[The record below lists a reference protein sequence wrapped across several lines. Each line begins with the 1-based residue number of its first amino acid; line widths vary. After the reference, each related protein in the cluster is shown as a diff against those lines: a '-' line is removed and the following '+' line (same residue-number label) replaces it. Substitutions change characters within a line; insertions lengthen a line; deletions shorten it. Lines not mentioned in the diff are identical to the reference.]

1 MPAIF
6 VSGVPETAAIWDRLR
21 GRLNRETTGLSLP
34 GFGCPRPA
42 GFGAT
47 MDEYADWLLGELDG
61 VGEPVDLVGHDWG
74 GILTT
79 RIATTAPDRLR
90 SWASDAVTIV
100 DPDFTWH
107 DFAKIWQT
115 PGEGEAFWNGLRE
128 APAEAGALLS
138 SLGVPEADASAMVAA
153 LDETMIS
160 SILDLYR
167 SAGAIGS
174 EWGGAARTAAP
185 GLVLV
190 GSADA
195 FGDEARSR
203 EVAERLGAEVSV
215 IDGAG
220 HWWPLEAADAGA
232 EALEEFWAKLP

>member
-21 GRLNRETTGLSLP
+21 GRLSRETTALSLP

-42 GFGAT
+42 GFSAT
-47 MDEYADWLLGELDG
+47 MDEYADWLLGELDS

-79 RIATTAPDRLR
+79 RMATTVPDRLR

-128 APAEAGALLS
+128 APADAIALLS
-138 SLGVPEADASAMVAA
+138 SLGVPEDDAAAMVTA

-160 SILDLYR
+160 CILDLYR
-167 SAGAIGS
+167 SADDIGRR
-174 EWGGAARTAAP
+174 WGGAAPTGAP

-190 GSADA
+190 GAADA

-203 EVAERLGAEVSV
+203 ATAERLGAQVSV
-215 IDGAG
+215 IPGAG
-220 HWWPLEAADAGA
+220 HWWPLESADAGA
-232 EALEEFWAKLP
+232 EALEAFWATLP